1 MKRSPYETT
10 VKRIA
15 SLGEML
21 FVAGDFRRQTFEKHF
36 HDQFVFGVNFAGAHD
51 FAFGR
56 QFETAGTGCVVAV
69 PPGEVHTGAP
79 HKNGDWKYA
88 AIYPDLQTL
97 NHLLGAAQVKRLAIK
112 YPYVTAERAKKHFLR
127 CIKAFY
133 ADDAAVAEEHLLL
146 FFSAIIADAADESL
160 FWRAKSRPYLVAK
173 AREFL
178 LDNLDKRLRLDDVAA
193 AAGIDK
199 FQLIRL
205 FNSYEGLSPIHFHKN
220 ARVAKALELLK
231 RNRGI
236 AQTAC
241 SLAFYDQSHLTN
253 EVKKMFGF
261 TPQQFK
267 HGRCKD
273 PQAQSAFF
281 SALPA
286 ALPA

>member
-1 MKRSPYETT
+1 MKRLPYETT

-21 FVAGDFRRQTFEKHF
+21 FVAGDFRRQAFEKHS

-51 FAFGR
+51 FVFGR
-56 QFETAGTGCVVAV
+56 RLETAGTGCVVAV
-69 PPGEVHTGAP
+69 PPGEIHTGAP

-88 AIYPDLQTL
+88 AIYPDLRTL
-97 NHLLGAAQVKRLAIK
+97 NHLLGEARVKRLAIE
-112 YPYVTAERAKKHFLR
+112 YPYVTAEGAKKHFLR

-133 ADDAAVAEEHLLL
+133 ADHAAVAEEHLLL
-146 FFSAIIADAADESL
+146 FFSSIISNAADDSQFL
-160 FWRAKSRPYLVAK
+160 RAKSRPYLVAK

-178 LDNLDKRLRLDDVAA
+178 LDNLDKRLTLDDVAA
-193 AAGIDK
+193 AAGVDK

-205 FNSYEGLSPIHFHKN
+205 FNSYEGLTPMRFHKN
-220 ARVAKALELLK
+220 ARATKALELLK
-231 RNRGI
+231 RNYSI

-241 SLAFYDQSHLTN
+241 ALAFYDQSHLTN

-267 HGRCKD
+267 RG
-273 PQAQSAFF
+273 
-281 SALPA
+281 
-286 ALPA
+286 